1 MKNDRRIIRLEL
13 KMIER
18 FENEEMLMIKGGSI
32 WTWIKDKIIGN
43 EGINPYNCA
52 NCYEHCGTNNGC

>member
-18 FENEEMLMIKGGSI
+18 FENEEMLIIKGGSL
-32 WTWIKDKIIGN
+32 WSWVRDIIP
-43 EGINPYNCA
+43 INIYNCD
-52 NCYEHCGTNNGC
+52 NCKNCGVNNGC